1 MEESK
6 TFGREITMKKDLEFI
21 FKNKK
26 LIKVEFS
33 VKLFTA
39 IVKLINCTKKLLE
52 ENEKLR
58 KRLEDIEYDGRPW

>member
-1 MEESK
+1 
-6 TFGREITMKKDLEFI
+6 MKKDLEFI

-52 ENEKLR
+52 ENEELR
-58 KRLEDIEYDGRPW
+58 KEIKDLKYYNRGF